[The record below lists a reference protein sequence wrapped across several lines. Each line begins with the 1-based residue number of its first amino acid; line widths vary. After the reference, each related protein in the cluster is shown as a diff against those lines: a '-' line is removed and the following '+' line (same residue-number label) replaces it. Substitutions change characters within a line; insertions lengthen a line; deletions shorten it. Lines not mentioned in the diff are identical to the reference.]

1 MASEP
6 TPRDPDLHPFIAGT
20 AAVRCPPSLLEKA
33 RGRGPVRVAVACADA
48 AMPLESARAATEAG
62 IMTPVLCG
70 NPDRIQAEAEKIGWP
85 VEGYDIVAADGEEA
99 GALAAAQTVREG
111 RAGVLMKGQ
120 VHTDVFMK
128 AALNK
133 EVGLRGAGRFVHVF
147 HITPPHADVPILIS
161 DGAVNVAPDF
171 ETRQVAVNAVIEVAS
186 AIGLAAPKVAVL
198 SATEEPIPSV
208 PSAVAAA
215 ELVEWARGAHPGAVF
230 SGPLALDLV
239 LSKAAA
245 RIKAR
250 DGDPVTGAADAIL
263 VPDIVAGNVLFKAL
277 VYLCGGCAA
286 GVVLGGRAPI
296 VLTSRA
302 DPPEARLASL
312 ALARLLSA

>member
-1 MASEP
+1 LFFKKRGP
-6 TPRDPDLHPFIAGT
+6 DPDHHSFIGEVP
-20 AAVRCPPSLLEKA
+20 AVKCPTSLLDKA
-33 RGRGPVRVAVACADA
+33 RALGPVRVAVACADA
-48 AMPLESARAATEAG
+48 AMPLESCRTAVDAG
-62 IMTPVLCG
+62 IMVPVLCG
-70 NPDRIQAEAEKIGWP
+70 DPERIKSEAQKIGWA
-85 VEGYDIVAADGEEA
+85 VDGFDIVAADGEEA

-120 VHTDVFMK
+120 LHTDVFMK

-147 HITPPHADVPILIS
+147 HITPPHNDMPILIS

-171 ETRQVAVNAVIEVAS
+171 ETRKVAVQAVLDVSS
-186 AIGLAAPKVAVL
+186 AVGIANPKVAIL

-208 PSAVAAA
+208 PSAIAAA
-215 ELVEWARGAHPGAVF
+215 ELVEWARTAHPEAIF
-230 SGPLALDLV
+230 SGPLALDLI
-239 LSKAAA
+239 LSKASA
-245 RIKAR
+245 RIKSR
-250 DGDPVTGAADAIL
+250 DSDPVTGAADAII
-263 VPDIVAGNVLFKAL
+263 VPDIVAGNVLFKAM

-312 ALARLLSA
+312 ALARLLSS

>member
-1 MASEP
+1 MASDP
-6 TPRDPDLHPFIAGT
+6 LTRDPDLHPFIGDVAP
-20 AAVRCPPSLLEKA
+20 VRCPESLLDKA
-33 RGRGPVRVAVACADA
+33 RALGPVRVAVACADA
-48 AMPLESARAATEAG
+48 AMPLESARAATDAG

-70 NPDRIQAEAEKIGWP
+70 DPARIAAEAGKIGWSID
-85 VEGYDIVAADGEEA
+85 GFDIVAAEGEEA
-99 GALAAAQTVREG
+99 GALVAAQAVREG

-133 EVGLRGAGRFVHVF
+133 EVGLRGGGRFVHVF
-147 HITPPHADVPILIS
+147 HITPPHNDVPILIC

-171 ETRQVAVNAVIEVAS
+171 ETRKVAVGAVVEVAK
-186 AIGLAAPKVAVL
+186 AIGLTHPKVAVL

-215 ELVEWARGAHPGAVF
+215 ELVEWARIAHADAVF

-250 DGDPVTGAADAIL
+250 DGDPVTGAADAII

>member
-1 MASEP
+1 MSSNPPAS
-6 TPRDPDLHPFIAGT
+6 DPDLHPFIGDV
-20 AAVRCPPSLLEKA
+20 AAVRCPTSLLDKA
-33 RGRGPVRVAVACADA
+33 RALGPVRVAVACADA
-48 AMPLESARAATEAG
+48 AMPLESCRAATDAG

-70 NPDRIQAEAEKIGWP
+70 NPERIRSEAGNIGWKIDGFD
-85 VEGYDIVAADGEEA
+85 VVAAEGEEA
-99 GALAAAQTVREG
+99 GAMVAAQTVREG

-133 EVGLRGAGRFVHVF
+133 EVGLRGEGRFVHVF
-147 HITPPHADVPILIS
+147 HITPPHNDVPILIS

-171 ETRQVAVNAVIEVAS
+171 ETRKVAVKAVVEVAA
-186 AIGLAAPKVAVL
+186 AIGLAQPKIAVL

-208 PSAVAAA
+208 PSAVAAK
-215 ELVEWARGAHPGAVF
+215 ELVEWARAAHPEAVF
-230 SGPLALDLV
+230 SGPLALDLI
-239 LSKAAA
+239 LSKASA
-245 RIKAR
+245 RIKSR
-250 DGDPVTGAADAIL
+250 DSDPVTGAADAII

>member
-1 MASEP
+1 MASDSP
-6 TPRDPDLHPFIAGT
+6 TRDPDLHPFVGSVAP
-20 AAVRCPPSLLEKA
+20 VRCPPSLLDKA
-33 RGRGPVRVAVACADA
+33 RALGPVRVAVACADA

-70 NPDRIQAEAEKIGWP
+70 DPARIKAEAEKIGWP
-85 VEGYDIVAADGEEA
+85 VGGFDIVAADGEEA
-99 GALAAAQTVREG
+99 GALVAAQTVREG

-147 HITPPHADVPILIS
+147 HITPPHTDVPILIS

-171 ETRQVAVNAVIEVAS
+171 ETRKVAVNAVVEVAK
-186 AIGLAAPKVAVL
+186 AVGLEQPKIAML

-215 ELVEWARGAHPGAVF
+215 ELVEWARPAHPNAVF

-245 RIKAR
+245 RIKSR
-250 DGDPVTGAADAIL
+250 DGDPVTGAADAII

>member
-1 MASEP
+1 MFFKTQVP
-6 TPRDPDLHPFIAGT
+6 DKDLHSFIRHVPN
-20 AAVRCPPSLLEKA
+20 VRCPESLLDKA
-33 RGRGPVRVAVACADA
+33 RALGPVPVAVACADA
-48 AMPLESARAATEAG
+48 AMPLESCRAATDAG
-62 IMTPVLCG
+62 IMNPVLCG
-70 NPDRIQAEAEKIGWP
+70 NPERIAAEAQKIGWAIDGFDVVP
-85 VEGYDIVAADGEEA
+85 ADGEEA
-99 GALAAAQTVREG
+99 GALVAAQTVREG

-147 HITPPHADVPILIS
+147 HITPPHRDAPILIS

-171 ETRQVAVNAVIEVAS
+171 ETRKVAVQAVIDVSKAV
-186 AIGLAAPKVAVL
+186 GLAQPKIAVL

-215 ELVEWARGAHPGAVF
+215 ELVDWAREAHPDAIF
-230 SGPLALDLV
+230 SGPLALDLI
-239 LSKAAA
+239 LSKASA
-245 RIKAR
+245 RIKSREA
-250 DGDPVTGAADAIL
+250 DPVTGAADAII
-263 VPDIVAGNVLFKAL
+263 VPDIVAGNVLFKAM
-277 VYLCGGCAA
+277 VYMCGGCAA

-312 ALARLLSA
+312 ALARLLSS

>member
-1 MASEP
+1 MSSNPRAS
-6 TPRDPDLHPFIAGT
+6 DPDLHPFIGDV
-20 AAVRCPPSLLEKA
+20 AAVRCPASLLDKA
-33 RGRGPVRVAVACADA
+33 RALGPVRVAVACADA
-48 AMPLESARAATEAG
+48 AMPLESCRAATDAG

-70 NPDRIQAEAEKIGWP
+70 NPEWIRLEAGKIGWKIDGFD
-85 VEGYDIVAADGEEA
+85 VVAAKGEEA
-99 GALAAAQTVREG
+99 GAMVAAQTVREG

-133 EVGLRGAGRFVHVF
+133 EVGLRGEGRFVHVF
-147 HITPPHADVPILIS
+147 HITPPHNDVPILIS

-171 ETRQVAVNAVIEVAS
+171 ETRKVAVGAVVEVAA
-186 AIGLAAPKVAVL
+186 AIGLEQPKVAVL

-208 PSAVAAA
+208 PSAVAAK
-215 ELVEWARGAHPGAVF
+215 ELVEWACAAHPEAIF
-230 SGPLALDLV
+230 SGPLALDLI
-239 LSKAAA
+239 LSKASA
-245 RIKAR
+245 RIKSR
-250 DGDPVTGAADAIL
+250 DSDPVAGAADAII

>member
-1 MASEP
+1 MSSDR
-6 TPRDPDLHPFIAGT
+6 TTDDPDLHPFIAGT
-20 AAVRCPPSLLEKA
+20 APVRCPPSLLEKA

-62 IMTPVLCG
+62 IMTPVLVG
-70 NPDRIQAEAEKIGWP
+70 DPARIRAEAEKIAWP
-85 VEGYDIVAADGEEA
+85 IDAYDIVAAEGEEA
-99 GALAAAQTVREG
+99 GALAAAQAVREG

-120 VHTDVFMK
+120 VHTDLFMK

-171 ETRQVAVNAVIEVAS
+171 ETRKVAVDAVIEVAS
-186 AIGLAAPKVAVL
+186 AIGLDQPKVAVL

-215 ELVEWARGAHPGAVF
+215 ELVEWARTAHPGAVF

>member
-1 MASEP
+1 MTAPSSNS
-6 TPRDPDLHPFIAGT
+6 DLHPFIGDVAG
-20 AAVRCPPSLLEKA
+20 VRCPDSLLDKA
-33 RGRGPVRVAVACADA
+33 RALGPVRVAVACADA
-48 AMPLESARAATEAG
+48 AMPLESARAATDAG

-70 NPDRIQAEAEKIGWP
+70 DPARIKAEADKLGW
-85 VEGYDIVAADGEEA
+85 DISGFDVVAAEGEER
-99 GALAAAQTVREG
+99 GALVAAQTVREG

-147 HITPPHADVPILIS
+147 HITPPHNDVPILIS

-171 ETRQVAVNAVIEVAS
+171 ETRKVAVAAVIQVAG
-186 AIGLAAPKVAVL
+186 AIGISQPKVAVL

-208 PSAVAAA
+208 PSAIAAA
-215 ELVEWARGAHPGAVF
+215 ELVDWAKAAHPEAVF
-230 SGPLALDLV
+230 SGPLALDLI
-239 LSKAAA
+239 LSKASA
-245 RIKAR
+245 RIKSR

-277 VYLCGGCAA
+277 VYLSGGCAA

-312 ALARLLSA
+312 ALARLLSP